1 MIQLNLLPA
10 VKLEYVKARRNRRLA
25 TLGSAIVAGVSLLIL
40 VLLFSGTQLQA
51 KHSRD
56 LSADIKTESE
66 KLQNVENI
74 SSILTIQNQLKSLE
88 DLNNKKPEADRIAK
102 YIEQIT
108 PSQTTYES
116 IEVDFTTQ
124 TISLNAKG
132 KTVAQANQH
141 VDTLKFTEAVIVKQ
155 VDGPDGQPVD
165 QTTQSPA
172 FSEVVLS
179 NISTSEA
186 EDSDITYQITFKFNP
201 EIFSTEPKSVKL
213 VIPEQVTTRSEINTP
228 GSVFAP
234 QQKEE
239 EQ

>member
-40 VLLFSGTQLQA
+40 VLLFSSTQLQA

-88 DLNNKKPEADRIAK
+88 NLNNSKPEADRIAQ
-102 YIEQIT
+102 YLEQIT
-108 PSQTTYES
+108 PAETTYES

-124 TISLNAKG
+124 TISLKAKG
-132 KTVAQANQH
+132 STVARANQH
-141 VDTLKFTEAVIVKQ
+141 VDTLKFTEAVIVKEIDQ
-155 VDGPDGQPVD
+155 GDGESTEE
-165 QTTQSPA
+165 TTKVPA

-179 NISTSEA
+179 NVSTAEA
-186 EDSDITYQITFKFNP
+186 EGKGITYQITFKFNP
-201 EIFSTEPKSVKL
+201 EIFSNVPKSVKL
-213 VIPEQVTTRSEINTP
+213 VIPEQTTTRSEINTP

-234 QQKEE
+234 QKEE

>member
-1 MIQLNLLPA
+1 MIQLNLLPE

-40 VLLFSGTQLQA
+40 ILLFSSTQLQA

-66 KLQNVENI
+66 KLQNIENI

-88 DLNNKKPEADRIAK
+88 DLNEAKPEAARIAR
-102 YIEQIT
+102 YLQQIT
-108 PSQTTYES
+108 PSGTAYES

-124 TISLNAKG
+124 TISLNAKTN
-132 KTVAQANQH
+132 TVAQANQH
-141 VDTLKFTEAVIVKQ
+141 VDTLKFTEAVIVKE
-155 VDGPDGQPVD
+155 VDKGDGELVD
-165 QTTQSPA
+165 ETTQDLA
-172 FSEVVLS
+172 FSEVVLN
-179 NISTSEA
+179 NISTTEA
-186 EDSDITYQITFKFNP
+186 DDAGVTYEITFKFKP
-201 EIFSTEPKSVKL
+201 EIFSNEPKSVKL

-234 QQKEE
+234 QKEE